1 MNENEQAA
9 TETLTPDESEIMDET
24 GASAEESHDIGEF
37 DFLRDEMDRIESML
51 TDLVGR
57 VTELQT
63 NTAAIAVDNGAYV
76 ADVDGDG
83 DANVIDDDAIA
94 VIPDYEDLD
103 LDL

>member
-1 MNENEQAA
+1 MNENEHAA
-9 TETLTPDESEIMDET
+9 TETPTPDEPEIMDET
-24 GASAEESHDIGEF
+24 GASAEESHEIGEF
-37 DFLRDEMDRIESML
+37 DFLRDQMDRIESML
-51 TDLVGR
+51 TDVVAR

-83 DANVIDDDAIA
+83 DTDVIDDDATA